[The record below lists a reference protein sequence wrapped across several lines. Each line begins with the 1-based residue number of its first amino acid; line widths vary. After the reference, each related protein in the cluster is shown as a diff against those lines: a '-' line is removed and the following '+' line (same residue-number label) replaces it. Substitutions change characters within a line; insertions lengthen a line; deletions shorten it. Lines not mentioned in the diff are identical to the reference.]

1 MKKIVLLW
9 VWVFLLGG
17 GVSAWAQENAGDGEK
32 TAKGFSIARRV
43 NPGYIREYEHPTLPL
58 NIPEYV
64 RREPAY
70 APENELD
77 PWLIMYYDP
86 EYYLEYL
93 EKIPVRT
100 LAQRY
105 QLLILWQLY
114 KPEKISS
121 PEYREMA
128 AAAHNETAEYLAGDN
143 WQAAWRK
150 EEYDKLIQGDFQKCY
165 ADMTCLLK
173 AVPYWMDAEDPMW
186 VILPCDL
193 AKKHGLIYYFDIA
206 GGGHGAQTLM
216 ISTCP
221 VDRKYDFPREL
232 GDYVD
237 MSEREKMANC
247 SGSIRFVYYAKAYV
261 HALDIQYQPSFD
273 EKAEDWRAFPY
284 TEWAVQSYYNFR
296 KFNSVLNY
304 GIGYRKAVDML
315 QEHYAGVFGVSSE
328 RALNAALNVLNPP
341 SSEYFKRIAPDNVN
355 YLLLTGAP
363 WAEIEKRLPDDVSPM
378 KLLDLS
384 IAYPENLRRLIAL
397 GQQRQQTDV
406 DETNDFGKTPLQTA
420 AQYGYLESVRILLAA
435 GADINHRTDDGN
447 CVHDTDDDCIRNGKR
462 TALMYALQEGQ
473 YEVAKYLLDN
483 GADISLLDSQ
493 AKSAFDYLIGRAP
506 KFSTQNRMTIVGGT
520 ASSRDFDEEVS
531 RFTPEQEE
539 ELKKRLFV
547 QSHRQLA
554 DMLAGEWEP
563 DWQGTGDVF
572 KGKMTIRAN
581 ADAGKPLLQMEDERG
596 TTADCVSLA
605 ASRAIFKCMVK
616 PAENGDVPVA
626 DGGIAVYTAFEV
638 QRNFINVFT
647 VYGVREKDTV
657 DAARAEK
664 DLENRC
670 LDVGSLCWRGFTA
683 HYERIERRQSAAGEA

>member
-1 MKKIVLLW
+1 MKKIVL
-9 VWVFLLGG
+9 FLIVGILSGAG
-17 GVSAWAQENAGDGEK
+17 FPLCAQESSGEK
-32 TAKGFSIARRV
+32 AEAAKGFSIARRV
-43 NPGYIREYEHPTLPL
+43 NPEYIREYEHPTEPS
-58 NIPEYV
+58 NIPKYI
-64 RREPAY
+64 RRKPAY

-93 EKIPVRT
+93 EKIPERT

-121 PEYREMA
+121 PEYRDVA
-128 AAAHNETAEYLAGDN
+128 ASAHDETAEYLAGDN
-143 WQAAWRK
+143 WQAAWQK
-150 EEYDKLIQGDFQKCY
+150 EEYDGLIQGDFQKCY

-173 AVPYWMDAEDPMW
+173 AVPYWMDAQDPMF

-237 MSEREKMANC
+237 MSEREKMADC
-247 SGSIRFVYYAKAYV
+247 SGSIRFVYYAKAYA

-284 TEWAVQSYYNFR
+284 TEWAVQSHYNFR

-315 QEHYAGVFGVSSE
+315 QEHYAKVFGVSSE
-328 RALNAALNVLNPP
+328 RALNTALAVLNPP
-341 SSEYFKRIAPDNVN
+341 SSQYSGRIAPDNVN

-397 GQQRQQTDV
+397 GQQRQQTNV
-406 DETNDFGKTPLQTA
+406 DEANEFGKTPLQTA

-435 GADINHRTDDGN
+435 GADINHQTDEGN
-447 CVHDTDDDCIRNGKR
+447 CVHDSDYDCIRNGER

-473 YEVAKYLLDN
+473 YEVAAYLLDN
-483 GADISLLDSQ
+483 GADISPLDSQ
-493 AKSAFDYLIGRAP
+493 AKSAFDYLIGKAP
-506 KFSTQNRMTIVGGT
+506 ERSTQRLMTIVGGT
-520 ASSRDFDEEVS
+520 ASSRNWDEDVS
-531 RFTPEQEE
+531 RFTPEQAE
-539 ELKKRLFV
+539 ELKKRLSV
-547 QSHRQLA
+547 QSHRQMA
-554 DMLAGEWEP
+554 GMLAGEWEP
-563 DWQGTGDVF
+563 DWLGTGDVF
-572 KGKMTIRAN
+572 KGKMTVRAN
-581 ADAGKPLLQMEDERG
+581 AEADKPLLQMEDESG
-596 TTADCVSLA
+596 TTADCVPFA
-605 ASRAIFKCMVK
+605 ASRAIFKCTVR
-616 PAENGDVPVA
+616 PAENGDVPGT
-626 DGGIAVYTAFEV
+626 GGDIAVYAAFEV
-638 QRNFINVFT
+638 QRSFTDVFT
-647 VYGVREKDTV
+647 VYGVREKDVV

-664 DLENRC
+664 DLENQC
-670 LDVGSLCWRGFTA
+670 LDVESLCWRGFTA
-683 HYERIERRQSAAGEA
+683 HYEQIGRW

>member
-1 MKKIVLLW
+1 MCCRAVRLW
-9 VWVFLLGG
+9 RGFAGRGRLPQHPLWCGEFRLRI
-17 GVSAWAQENAGDGEK
+17 NAGFRPPCSLRERQSRKRGLLSAGALCRGGRTGRFYHDTK
-32 TAKGFSIARRV
+32 RRSHPPAVRYYHFIAALFSITAEKCKDFFCLFPDFRKVGIWGWTGAGRRKAQGKS
-43 NPGYIREYEHPTLPL
+43 PGERDERRAGAGKGACGRVGLCCGETCGT
-58 NIPEYV
+58 ESRAGTEV
-64 RREPAY
+64 RR
-70 APENELD
+70 
-77 PWLIMYYDP
+77 
-86 EYYLEYL
+86 
-93 EKIPVRT
+93 
-100 LAQRY
+100 
-105 QLLILWQLY
+105 
-114 KPEKISS
+114 
-121 PEYREMA
+121 
-128 AAAHNETAEYLAGDN
+128 G
-143 WQAAWRK
+143 
-150 EEYDKLIQGDFQKCY
+150 
-165 ADMTCLLK
+165 K
-173 AVPYWMDAEDPMW
+173 A
-186 VILPCDL
+186 I
-193 AKKHGLIYYFDIA
+193 
-206 GGGHGAQTLM
+206 
-216 ISTCP
+216 
-221 VDRKYDFPREL
+221 
-232 GDYVD
+232 
-237 MSEREKMANC
+237 SEREKMANC

-506 KFSTQNRMTIVGGT
+506 KLSTQNRMTIVGGT